1 MNRETFLKEL
11 GAALSN
17 LSQAEREEAVTY
29 YDEMIRDAVEA
40 GQDEETA
47 VGRLGAPAGPV
58 QVQRGLARSR
68 QGRNFKRSGA
78 SDFNGSWQ

>member
-17 LSQAEREEAVTY
+17 LSRAEREEAVTY

-40 GQDEETA
+40 GQEKF
-47 VGRLGAPAGPV
+47 RLP
-58 QVQRGLARSR
+58 LS
-68 QGRNFKRSGA
+68 
-78 SDFNGSWQ
+78 